1 MKKTISLLLALVLCL
16 SLCACGGGSGTPT
29 DKATMTKEDMLSDAK
44 SFDYSTFSHIAEENI
59 LRAEETYVGNIYEIS
74 GFVGNIN
81 DDSCTLRVLS
91 SSGSL
96 EGYINV
102 PLSRDELMM
111 LNTNERVTVVGEIS
125 EVVSEISIKLDSV
138 YYVGNEFEATVRID
152 SIVYGSVSDE
162 LPKYATG
169 TFLGFVDEKAAPLCD
184 VYLSGE
190 DLATLNEDDEIT
202 IIGKMIIYDSMNV
215 HMHYGSKILFEIKDA
230 ELVQ

>member
-1 MKKTISLLLALVLCL
+1 MKQYIALVLALVMCL
-16 SLCACGGGSGTPT
+16 SLCACDGGSGTST
-29 DKATMTKEDMLSDAK
+29 DKTTITKEDMLSNAK

-102 PLSRDELMM
+102 PLSRDELMI
-111 LNTNERVTVVGEIS
+111 LNTNERITVVGEIS
-125 EVVSEISIKLDSV
+125 EITSASIKLGSA
-138 YYVGNEFEATVRID
+138 YYVGNEFEAAVKIY
-152 SIVYGSVSDE
+152 SIVYASVSDK
-162 LPKYATG
+162 LPQYATG
-169 TFLGFVDEKAAPLCD
+169 SFSGFVDGYAAPLCN

-190 DLATLNEDDEIT
+190 ELATLNKDDEIT
-202 IIGKMIIYDSMNV
+202 VTGKMVVYDSMNV
-215 HMHYGSKILFEIKDA
+215 HMHYGTKILFEIKDA
-230 ELVQ
+230 ELAQ